1 MKVIFIILTLLF
13 ISCTSPKKIMQSGS
27 ELKGEYVLN
36 SDKLFQAFS
45 DMNYHSLVLNDDGTY
60 VLNKAKIKFTPV
72 IEQCD
77 VASKGKWSGLS
88 NDVLELTSEDKY
100 EKQKGFNYEIKKEN
114 RYSQDSLYIQIN
126 FPKSFEELPIKLN
139 FGFNYNNS
147 KSIETEKI
155 KIVLAK
161 AKHLGAIA
169 TRNHISFYLTSGSS
183 RKSRAVFQ
191 IFEED
196 IDTEK
201 TNYLT
206 INLPNFDRC
215 FLEFE
220 PYNQELIFI
229 KKPKELLWKGSVWTK
244 L

>member
-1 MKVIFIILTLLF
+1 MKVIFIVSTLLF
-13 ISCTSPKKIMQSGS
+13 ISCTSPKKIMQSS
-27 ELKGEYVLN
+27 SDLNGEYVLN
-36 SDKLFQAFS
+36 SNKLFQAFS
-45 DMNYHSLVLNDDGTY
+45 DMNYHSLILNDDGTY
-60 VLNKAKIKFTPV
+60 ILNKAKINFTPV
-72 IEQCD
+72 IDQCA
-77 VASKGKWSGLS
+77 VASKGKWSALS
-88 NDVLELTSEDKY
+88 NDILELNSEDKY
-100 EKQKGFNYEIKKEN
+100 EKEKGFDYEIKKEN

-126 FPKSFEELPIKLN
+126 FPKSFEELPVKLN

-147 KSIETEKI
+147 KSIETEKT

-169 TRNHISFYLTSGSS
+169 NRNHISLYLTSNSS
-183 RKSRAVFQ
+183 YKSRAIFE

-206 INLPNFDRC
+206 INLPNFNKC
-215 FLEFE
+215 FFEFE
-220 PYNQELIFI
+220 PYNQEFIFI
-229 KKPKELLWKGSVWTK
+229 KNPKELLWKGNVWKK